1 MTDPMSGAAPV
12 APPKSLRELF
22 SGFFWIGARSFGGV
36 MPWAYRTM
44 VEERRWLSEADF
56 TEIIGLC
63 QFLPGPNIGN
73 ASVVLGK
80 RWFGLPGAIVA
91 FLGLMALPFVWV
103 LALFMVY
110 NDLSS
115 YETLREIVI
124 GVGAAGAGLFIGTAI
139 KLARPL
145 AKKPAALALIA
156 ACFLFVAVARF
167 SLVIVLPVGIA
178 IALFA
183 ALRDWL

>member
-1 MTDPMSGAAPV
+1 
-12 APPKSLRELF
+12 
-22 SGFFWIGARSFGGV
+22 
-36 MPWAYRTM
+36 
-44 VEERRWLSEADF
+44 
-56 TEIIGLC
+56 
-63 QFLPGPNIGN
+63 
-73 ASVVLGK
+73 
-80 RWFGLPGAIVA
+80 
-91 FLGLMALPFVWV
+91 
-103 LALFMVY
+103 MVY

-145 AKKPAALALIA
+145 AKKPAALVIIA
-156 ACFLFVAVARF
+156 ACFLFVAVARY

>member
-1 MTDPMSGAAPV
+1 MTDPMSEAAPV

-44 VEERRWLSEADF
+44 VEERRWLTQADF

-63 QFLPGPNIGN
+63 QFLPGPNVGN
-73 ASVVLGK
+73 ASIVLGK
-80 RWFGLPGAIVA
+80 RWFGLPGAVVA

-115 YETLREIVI
+115 HETLRSIVI

-145 AKKPAALALIA
+145 AKKPAALVLIA
-156 ACFLFVAVARF
+156 ACFLFVAVARI